1 MDAVPMA
8 VGGIFNM
15 SGVTNFTLRFLV
27 FALVHSLLAS
37 RNLHHFVKT
46 HMRPAFR
53 IYRLGYNL
61 LALIMFGW
69 VMGAPPM
76 SPVIY
81 YLPGFWSIAF
91 YLLQLFLLIM
101 LARCTAQTGM
111 GNFLGLQQLREVPA
125 CKPVL
130 VTSGCYARV
139 RHPQYSLA
147 VLLLLFTPVMTQKWL
162 ALTAMA
168 GLYFAWGV
176 FIEGRRLLEEFGDEY
191 RRYRERVPMFVPR
204 FRG

>member
-1 MDAVPMA
+1 M
-8 VGGIFNM
+8 I
-15 SGVTNFTLRFLV
+15 GVNTFILRFLV

-37 RNLHHFVKT
+37 RNLQLYVKAYAKQ
-46 HMRPAFR
+46 AFR
-53 IYRLGYNL
+53 FYRLGYNL

-81 YLPGFWSIAF
+81 YLPGFWSLTF
-91 YLLQLFLLIM
+91 YLLQLILLIM

-111 GNFLGLQQLREVPA
+111 GNFLGLQQLRGIQA
-125 CKPVL
+125 GKSVL

-147 VLLLLFTPVMTQKWL
+147 ALLLLFNQVMTQKWL
-162 ALTAMA
+162 ALTALA

-176 FIEGRRLLEEFGDEY
+176 FIEERRLLEDFGDDY
-191 RRYRERVPMFVPR
+191 RRYREKVPMFVPR
-204 FRG
+204 FGG